1 MSIKQ
6 LFLDLWQTIKDLS
19 VIHITEEKTEEKT
32 RELAAKGYAP
42 FVKIEFK
49 IQEPTED
56 EIRAL
61 AFKKWEAAQPSN
73 KPSHEFWEEAEQELK
88 GHTHENQSQKLL
100 LPPTVNQ

>member
-6 LFLDLWQTIKDLS
+6 LFLDFWQTIKDLS
-19 VIHITEEKTEEKT
+19 VIRTEKKIEEKPK
-32 RELAAKGYAP
+32 ELAAKGYAP

-49 IQEPTED
+49 IPEPTED

-88 GHTHENQSQKLL
+88 GCIHENNSQKLL
-100 LPPTVNQ
+100 LPPKVNQ